1 MNFGVGLMLAIRNPV
16 SHESNLQWSTTTSM
30 EFLAA
35 WSVFARWVEECEVC
49 REDPGSADQAIDQVD
64 LTTASETE

>member
-16 SHESNLQWSTTTSM
+16 SHEHNLQWSAAISM

-35 WSVFARWVEECEVC
+35 WSAFARWVEECEVC
-49 REDPGSADQAIDQVD
+49 REDSSSADQAIDQVD
-64 LTTASETE
+64 ITTASESE